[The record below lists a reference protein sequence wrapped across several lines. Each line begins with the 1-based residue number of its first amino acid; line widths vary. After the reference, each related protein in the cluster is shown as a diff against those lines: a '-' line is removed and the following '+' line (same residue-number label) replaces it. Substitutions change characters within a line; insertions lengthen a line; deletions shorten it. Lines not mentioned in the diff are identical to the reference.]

1 MSLIRPE
8 LLAAARRGREV
19 IVALILT
26 GVGLWVAS
34 RGGYL
39 LVPLGGGIAG
49 LGLGWVLVSL
59 RRMRF
64 QQVGEAPG
72 IVRVTEAQI
81 AYMGPRVGGFV
92 GLPDLAEVRLMTLR
106 GRRAWKLRQGDGQQL
121 YIPVEADGAEALF
134 DAFASLPGMDTAAL
148 VAALGSEAPSDS
160 KVVALDG
167 VDRLIWSRKGAGVV
181 VR

>member
-8 LLAAARRGREV
+8 LLAAAHRGREV
-19 IVALILT
+19 IVAAVVT
-26 GVGLWVAS
+26 GFGAWVGS
-34 RGGYL
+34 YGGYL
-39 LVPLGGGIAG
+39 LLPLGLVIAA
-49 LGLGWVLVSL
+49 LGFSWLVVSL

-64 QQVGEAPG
+64 RQAGEAPG

-148 VAALGSEAPSDS
+148 VAALGSEVPSDS